1 LKQLT
6 SEVDAASGHGLSISE
21 GKILEA
27 GRKKGKEDN
36 KGITMDLLSD
46 IRAQDKLTPCKIDD

>member
-6 SEVDAASGHGLSISE
+6 SEVDAASGHGRSISE

-27 GRKKGKEDN
+27 ERKKGKEDN

-46 IRAQDKLTPCKIDD
+46 TRAQDKLTP